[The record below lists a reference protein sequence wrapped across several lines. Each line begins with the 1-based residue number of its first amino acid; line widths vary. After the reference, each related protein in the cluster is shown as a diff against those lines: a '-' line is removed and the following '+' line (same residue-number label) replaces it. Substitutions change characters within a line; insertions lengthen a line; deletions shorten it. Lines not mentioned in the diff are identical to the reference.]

1 MRKQIIRRKR
11 ALVITTSHQKLSK
24 EKTFLKVISVFAS
37 NGKTC
42 VQTLDLLGS
51 GSYATLILE
60 ILASKLQLRRI
71 TKEIALTSVL
81 SMTNKVPSE
90 LLWSHPEK
98 LLIINLQVVHDLK
111 VSVCSE
117 RNSSAKE
124 SFDYLNDIPSD
135 PAKSENIELLVGPDH
150 PNLYLYT
157 ETRLRNYNKPYALYT
172 TLAWVLSWGNKKSE
186 NCILHKVT
194 LESAT
199 DIIQKSWDIKWY
211 SAVPKDDI
219 SVMTVED
226 KKSVEFFKEITFKSH
241 YITDLFWKESN
252 SILPNN

>member
-11 ALVITTSHQKLSK
+11 ALVITTSHQKLSR

-90 LLWSHPEK
+90 LL
-98 LLIINLQVVHDLK
+98 
-111 VSVCSE
+111 
-117 RNSSAKE
+117 
-124 SFDYLNDIPSD
+124 
-135 PAKSENIELLVGPDH
+135 
-150 PNLYLYT
+150 
-157 ETRLRNYNKPYALYT
+157 
-172 TLAWVLSWGNKKSE
+172 
-186 NCILHKVT
+186 
-194 LESAT
+194 
-199 DIIQKSWDIKWY
+199 
-211 SAVPKDDI
+211 
-219 SVMTVED
+219 
-226 KKSVEFFKEITFKSH
+226 
-241 YITDLFWKESN
+241 
-252 SILPNN
+252 